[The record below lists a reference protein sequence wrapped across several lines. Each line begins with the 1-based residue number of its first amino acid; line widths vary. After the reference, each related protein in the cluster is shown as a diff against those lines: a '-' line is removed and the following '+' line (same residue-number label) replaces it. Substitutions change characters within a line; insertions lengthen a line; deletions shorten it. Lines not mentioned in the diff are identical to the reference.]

1 MTNHT
6 PRSTSMKLTD
16 KIYRHKKRSIYTLL
30 MLSYVSIL
38 LLALS
43 SNLIYYSQIRKQ
55 ITSQTE
61 LSRQLL
67 LTQLHTSVESDT
79 AAIESLSTELAFD
92 QNLYNYAKGRPNIT
106 YSDVK
111 SSLSSKSHHN
121 DVIYDYF
128 VYIRNT
134 DEIITPTLRMSSRQF
149 YDIIYT
155 FADLSYENF
164 KEQYLDPSYF
174 QAYLPLQ
181 RLNSYDC
188 NEQTILPFIQTFP
201 VDNSQEPL
209 GQIICLID
217 ADKMFSNADL
227 IHQSTGSDVY
237 ILNEKNQ
244 IITTSEEAASLDFSV
259 IDTFSTGKISEH
271 SIISKQ
277 TADSTGWKFI
287 IQTSKHHSFAE
298 NKQILFSFA
307 VVFIFYL
314 SAGLIL
320 VYFLTNKTYQ
330 PISEINNLIQ
340 NNRSADLFSSE
351 SQNEFQTIRN
361 TIIHQFQQDKKLNNI
376 IDHQIPYVRN
386 SIFNRM
392 LKGLVN
398 DPEYALERLREL
410 GLSFQSPYFLLI
422 SLEIDESSPFLF
434 TGNNLEENLILA
446 RLVASN
452 VGDELFNSQFHSYSL
467 DYEQQKTLFVL
478 CPHSNLP
485 KEEIMDSAIEISAK
499 LLNFL
504 TPNHLFCYIGISAVH
519 KVNDLP
525 LCLDEACKASEYS
538 RMLHASAPVL
548 FEHMINLNNNYYYPP
563 EMEYQL
569 ISSLKTGQFNQAKN
583 LITKI
588 FTLNTDGKN
597 LSSNALKGLLFEIN
611 STLIKQLSSMNIA
624 RGETPDYKISI
635 NSFDDIPSLD
645 TALKKYFDIIDLI
658 SSKKMEDQVMISKP
672 EKLSAS
678 IADYIENHAGE
689 HWIDLNSL
697 SEEFHVTPQYISN
710 IFKKYQGE
718 NIKDCI
724 SKEKL
729 TAAKKLLLTTEMSV
743 NEIAQKLGYAGEIG
757 IIRLFKKYEGMTPGD
772 FRVLHQNNETTVN

>member
-1 MTNHT
+1 
-6 PRSTSMKLTD
+6 MKLSD
-16 KIYRHKKRSIYTLL
+16 KIYLYKKRSIYTIL
-30 MLSYVSIL
+30 MLSYISIL

-55 ITSQTE
+55 IASQTE

-79 AAIESLSTELAFD
+79 SSVEALCTELAFD
-92 QNLYNYAKGRPNIT
+92 KTLYNYAKGLPNIT
-106 YSDVK
+106 YSDIK
-111 SSLSSKSHHN
+111 SSLSSKLHHN
-121 DVIYDYF
+121 DIVYDYF
-128 VYIRNT
+128 VYIENT
-134 DEIITPTLRMSSRQF
+134 DEIITPTLRMSSRKF

-155 FADLSYENF
+155 FADLKYEDF
-164 KEQYLDPSYF
+164 KAQYLDPLHF

-181 RLNSYDC
+181 CLNSYDC
-188 NEQTILPFIQTFP
+188 NEQNILPFIQTFP

-217 ADKMFSNADL
+217 ADKMFSNVEL

-244 IITTSEEAASLDFSV
+244 IITASKEASPLNVSD
-259 IDTFSTGKISEH
+259 IDTFSTGKISRH

-298 NKQILFSFA
+298 NRHIFLSFA
-307 VVFIFYL
+307 IVFIFYL

-320 VYFLTNKTYQ
+320 VYFLTNKTYR
-330 PISEINNLIQ
+330 PISEINHLIQ
-340 NNRSADLFSSE
+340 NNHSAEFLSSE
-351 SQNEFQTIRN
+351 SQNELQTIRD
-361 TIIHQFQQDKKLNNI
+361 TIIHQFQQDKKLNTI

-398 DPEYALERLREL
+398 NSEYALERLREL
-410 GLSFQSPYFLLI
+410 GLSFQSPFFLLL

-434 TGNNLEENLILA
+434 TGNNSEENLILA

-452 VGDELFNSQFHSYSL
+452 VGDELFTPRFHSYSL

-478 CPHSNLP
+478 CPHSDLP
-485 KEEIMDSAIEISAK
+485 KDDIMNSAIAVSEQ

-504 TPNHLFCYIGISAVH
+504 TSNHLFCYIGISSVH
-519 KVNDLP
+519 EVNDLP
-525 LCLDEACKASEYS
+525 LCLDEACKASEYG
-538 RMLHASAPVL
+538 RMLHTSTPVL
-548 FEHMINLNNNYYYPP
+548 FEHIINLNNNYYYPP

-569 ISSLKTGQFNQAKN
+569 ISSLKTGQFNQTKN

-588 FTLNTDGKN
+588 FSLNTDGKK

-611 STLIKQLSSMNIA
+611 STLIKQLSSMDIA
-624 RGETPDYKISI
+624 RGETPDYEISI
-635 NSFDDIPSLD
+635 NNFDDIPSLD

-658 SSKKMEDQVMISKP
+658 SSKKLEDQVMLSKP

-729 TAAKKLLLTTEMSV
+729 KAAKKLLLTTEMSV

-772 FRVLHQNNETTVN
+772 FRTCHQNDEQPSD

>member
-1 MTNHT
+1 
-6 PRSTSMKLTD
+6 MKLTD
-16 KIYRHKKRSIYTLL
+16 KIYLHKKRSIYTLL
-30 MLSYVSIL
+30 MLSYISIL

-43 SNLIYYSQIRKQ
+43 SNLIYYNQIRKQ
-55 ITSQTE
+55 IASQTE

-67 LTQLHTSVESDT
+67 LTQLHTSVEADT
-79 AAIESLSTELAFD
+79 SAVEALCTELAFD
-92 QNLYNYAKGRPNIT
+92 KNLYNYAKGLPNIT

-111 SSLSSKSHHN
+111 SSLSSKLHHN

-128 VYIRNT
+128 VYIENT
-134 DEIITPTLRMSSRQF
+134 DEIITPTLRMPSRQF

-155 FADLSYENF
+155 FANLSYEDF
-164 KEQYLDPSYF
+164 KTQFLEPSHF

-181 RLNSYDC
+181 LLNSYDY
-188 NEQTILPFIQTFP
+188 NEQNILPFIQTFP
-201 VDNSQEPL
+201 VGNSQKPL
-209 GQIICLID
+209 GQIICLIN

-244 IITTSEEAASLDFSV
+244 IISTSKNAGHLNVSD
-259 IDTFSTGKISEH
+259 IDTFSTGKISGRA
-271 SIISKQ
+271 IISKQ
-277 TADSTGWKFI
+277 VADSTGWKFI
-287 IQTSKHHSFAE
+287 IQTSKYHSLAE
-298 NKQILFSFA
+298 NKQFLLSFA
-307 VVFIFYL
+307 IVFIFYL

-320 VYFLTNKTYQ
+320 VYFLTNKTYH

-340 NNRSADLFSSE
+340 SNRSADLISSE
-351 SQNEFQTIRN
+351 SQNELQTIRN

-376 IDHQIPYVRN
+376 IDNQIPYVRN
-386 SIFNRM
+386 SIFNRI

-398 DPEYALERLREL
+398 DPGYALQRLREL
-410 GLSFQSPYFLLI
+410 GLSFQSPFFLLI

-452 VGDELFNSQFHSYSL
+452 VGDELFDPHFHSYSL

-478 CPHSNLP
+478 CPHGDLP
-485 KEEIMDSAIEISAK
+485 REEVIGSAIEISTK

-504 TPNHLFCYIGISAVH
+504 TSNHLFCYIGISAVH
-519 KVNDLP
+519 EINDLP
-525 LCLDEACKASEYS
+525 LCLDESCKASEYS
-538 RMLHASAPVL
+538 RMLHASTPVL

-569 ISSLKTGQFNQAKN
+569 ISSLKTGQFTQTKN

-597 LSSNALKGLLFEIN
+597 LSPNALKGLLFEIN
-611 STLIKQLSSMNIA
+611 STLVKQLSSMNIA
-624 RGETPDYKISI
+624 RGETPDYKIDI
-635 NSFDDIPSLD
+635 HGFDDIPSLD
-645 TALKKYFDIIDLI
+645 TAQKKYFDIIDLI

-678 IADYIENHAGE
+678 IADYIKDHAGE

-697 SEEFHVTPQYISN
+697 SAEFHVTPQYISN

-729 TAAKKLLLTTEMSV
+729 KAAKNLLLTTEMSV

-772 FRVLHQNNETTVN
+772 FRNCHQNGEQPSK

>member
-1 MTNHT
+1 
-6 PRSTSMKLTD
+6 MKLTD
-16 KIYRHKKRSIYTLL
+16 KIYLHKKRSIYTLL

-55 ITSQTE
+55 IASQTE

-67 LTQLHTSVESDT
+67 LTQLHTSVEADT
-79 AAIESLSTELAFD
+79 SAVESLCTELAFD
-92 QNLYNYAKGRPNIT
+92 KDLYNYAKGLSNIT
-106 YSDVK
+106 FSDVK
-111 SSLSSKSHHN
+111 SILSSKSNHN
-121 DVIYDYF
+121 NVIYDYF
-128 VYIRNT
+128 VYIKNT

-155 FADLSYENF
+155 FADVSYDDF
-164 KEQYLDPSYF
+164 KTQYLDPSYF
-174 QAYLPLQ
+174 QTYLPLQ

-201 VDNSQEPL
+201 VDNSQKPL

-217 ADKMFSNADL
+217 ADKMFSDAEL
-227 IHQSTGSDVY
+227 IHQSTDSDVY
-237 ILNEKNQ
+237 ILNEKNE
-244 IITTSEEAASLDFSV
+244 IITASKEASPLNISD
-259 IDTFSTGKISEH
+259 IDTFSTGKISGH
-271 SIISKQ
+271 TIISKQ
-277 TADSTGWKFI
+277 IADSTGWKFI

-298 NKQILFSFA
+298 NKHILLSFSI
-307 VVFIFYL
+307 VFIFYL

-320 VYFLTNKTYQ
+320 VYFLTNKTYR
-330 PISEINNLIQ
+330 PISEINHLIQ
-340 NNRSADLFSSE
+340 NNHSVDFPSSE
-351 SQNEFQTIRN
+351 SQNELQMIRD
-361 TIIHQFQQDKKLNNI
+361 TIIHQFQQDKKLNTI

-386 SIFNRM
+386 SILNRM
-392 LKGLVN
+392 LKGLIN
-398 DPEYALERLREL
+398 NPPYAIERLREL
-410 GLSFQSPYFLLI
+410 GLSFQSSFFLLV

-434 TGNNLEENLILA
+434 TGNNPEENLILA

-452 VGDELFNSQFHSYSL
+452 VGDELFAPRFHSYSL

-478 CPHSNLP
+478 CPHSDLTR
-485 KEEIMDSAIEISAK
+485 ETITDAAIEVSAK
-499 LLNFL
+499 LLDFL
-504 TPNHLFCYIGISAVH
+504 TSNHLFCYIGISTVH
-519 KVNDLP
+519 EVNDLP

-538 RMLHASAPVL
+538 RMLHASRPAL

-563 EMEYQL
+563 EIEYQL
-569 ISSLKTGQFNQAKN
+569 ISSLKTGQFSQAKN
-583 LITKI
+583 LIAKI

-624 RGETPDYKISI
+624 RGETPDYEISI
-635 NSFDDIPSLD
+635 NNFDDIPSLD

-678 IADYIENHAGE
+678 IADYIENYAGE
-689 HWIDLNSL
+689 RWIDLNSL

-729 TAAKKLLLTTEMSV
+729 KVSKKLLLTTEMSV
-743 NEIAQKLGYAGEIG
+743 NEIALKLGYAGEIG

-772 FRVLHQNNETTVN
+772 FRALHQNNPIPFN